1 MVETV
6 SLKLASDDKK
16 MYNNLVKLTNKNKKK
31 EQQMKNLFTYE
42 GVVTNI
48 VDGDTMDIEFDLG
61 FSIKFTER
69 VRLYGIDAYEP
80 TLRKGTTEEEKKLG
94 IEAKA
99 YLIEKLQGKKVF
111 VETIKD
117 EKGKFGRYLANVS
130 YKGTLINEDM
140 VNKGYAV
147 EYAYS

>member
-1 MVETV
+1 M
-6 SLKLASDDKK
+6 SLRLASENKK
-16 MYNNLVKLTNKNKKK
+16 MYNNLVKLTHKNKKK

-99 YLIEKLQGKKVF
+99 YLIEKLQGQIVF

-147 EYAYS
+147 EYAYR

>member
-1 MVETV
+1 MEETV

-99 YLIEKLQGKKVF
+99 YLIEKLQG
-111 VETIKD
+111 
-117 EKGKFGRYLANVS
+117 
-130 YKGTLINEDM
+130 
-140 VNKGYAV
+140 
-147 EYAYS
+147 

>member
-1 MVETV
+1 LDETV

-48 VDGDTMDIEFDLG
+48 VDGDTIDIEFDLG

-80 TLRKGTTEEEKKLG
+80 TLRKGTTEEKKKLG

-99 YLIEKLQGKKVF
+99 YLIEKLQGQIVF

>member
-1 MVETV
+1 M

>member
-1 MVETV
+1 
-6 SLKLASDDKK
+6 
-16 MYNNLVKLTNKNKKK
+16 
-31 EQQMKNLFTYE
+31 MKNLFTYE

-80 TLRKGTTEEEKKLG
+80 TLRKGTSEEEKKLG

>member
-1 MVETV
+1 MEETV
-6 SLKLASDDKK
+6 SLRLASDNKK
-16 MYNNLVKLTNKNKKK
+16 MYNDLVKLTNKNKKK

-99 YLIEKLQGKKVF
+99 YLIEKLQGQIVF

-147 EYAYS
+147 EYIYE

>member
-1 MVETV
+1 MEETV

-69 VRLYGIDAYEP
+69 VRLYVIDAFKP
-80 TLRKGTTEEEKKLG
+80 INTS
-94 IEAKA
+94 
-99 YLIEKLQGKKVF
+99 
-111 VETIKD
+111 
-117 EKGKFGRYLANVS
+117 ANGS
-130 YKGTLINEDM
+130 L
-140 VNKGYAV
+140 
-147 EYAYS
+147 

>member
-1 MVETV
+1 
-6 SLKLASDDKK
+6 
-16 MYNNLVKLTNKNKKK
+16 
-31 EQQMKNLFTYE
+31 MKNLFTYE

-80 TLRKGTTEEEKKLG
+80 TLRNGTTEEEKKLG

-99 YLIEKLQGKKVF
+99 YLIEKLQGQIVL

-117 EKGKFGRYLANVS
+117 EKGKFGRYLADVI

>member
-1 MVETV
+1 MEETV

-111 VETIKD
+111 VETI
-117 EKGKFGRYLANVS
+117 
-130 YKGTLINEDM
+130 
-140 VNKGYAV
+140 
-147 EYAYS
+147 

>member
-1 MVETV
+1 MEETV